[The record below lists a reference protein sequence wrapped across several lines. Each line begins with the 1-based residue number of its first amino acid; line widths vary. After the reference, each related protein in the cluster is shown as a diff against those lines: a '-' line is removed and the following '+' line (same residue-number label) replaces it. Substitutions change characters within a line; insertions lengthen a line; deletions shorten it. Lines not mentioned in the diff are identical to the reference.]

1 MTALASILAWLLS
14 NPTILAIA
22 GAIFG
27 ALGYGWQQRRAGAKA
42 EKAKQAVR
50 EAEAR
55 EAADKID
62 RQIDAMH
69 PDKVKEELS
78 RWSRH

>member
-1 MTALASILAWLLS
+1 MTALLAWLLS

-42 EKAKQAVR
+42 ERAKQAER
-50 EAEAR
+50 EAKAR
-55 EAADKID
+55 DISD
-62 RQIDAMH
+62 QVDNDVGAM
-69 PDKVKEELS
+69 PPVKQRDELAK
-78 RWSRH
+78 WSKR

>member
-1 MTALASILAWLLS
+1 MTALLAWLLS

-42 EKAKQAVR
+42 ERAKQAER
-50 EAEAR
+50 EKEAR
-55 EAADKID
+55 DTAGRID
-62 RQIDAMH
+62 QQVDAMQ
-69 PDKVKEELS
+69 PDEVRDELKKRAVK
-78 RWSRH
+78 